1 MNDVSLETM
10 IGALVFLII
19 CSAFFS
25 GSETGMMSVNR
36 YRLKH
41 LAETGNRSA
50 IKARTL
56 LTRPDRLIG
65 VILIG
70 SNLVNTFAASL
81 ATIIS
86 IRLWGESGIAIAS
99 AVLSLIFLIFSEMV
113 PKTLAAIRAEKTA
126 MFSAWLLQP
135 LLYILYP
142 VVWVVSHISQFILK
156 LFGVQQVGS
165 MEGDLSREEL
175 RTVVSESGAL
185 IPRKHRKMLLNILDL
200 EQIQVEDV
208 MIPKNEIFGINIE
221 DDFTKIIQQLNTC
234 HHTRTIVY
242 RESLNHPIGILH
254 ARQLSKFLSSH
265 VDKNKAN
272 LLQFTTEPYF
282 ILKDTPL
289 HIQLAHFQKDKKRL
303 AIVIDEYSEVRGI
316 VTLEDILEEIVGEFT
331 TTISESSA
339 DIHPQNDDSFIMNG
353 TTNLREINRR
363 LKWNLPTE
371 GPKTLNGLII
381 ESLESIPTLPT
392 SIKING
398 YVIEVLQS
406 KDNII
411 KTARVR
417 KL

>member
-165 MEGDLSREEL
+165 M
-175 RTVVSESGAL
+175 
-185 IPRKHRKMLLNILDL
+185 
-200 EQIQVEDV
+200 
-208 MIPKNEIFGINIE
+208 
-221 DDFTKIIQQLNTC
+221 
-234 HHTRTIVY
+234 
-242 RESLNHPIGILH
+242 
-254 ARQLSKFLSSH
+254 
-265 VDKNKAN
+265 
-272 LLQFTTEPYF
+272 
-282 ILKDTPL
+282 
-289 HIQLAHFQKDKKRL
+289 
-303 AIVIDEYSEVRGI
+303 
-316 VTLEDILEEIVGEFT
+316 
-331 TTISESSA
+331 
-339 DIHPQNDDSFIMNG
+339 
-353 TTNLREINRR
+353 
-363 LKWNLPTE
+363 
-371 GPKTLNGLII
+371 
-381 ESLESIPTLPT
+381 
-392 SIKING
+392 
-398 YVIEVLQS
+398 
-406 KDNII
+406 
-411 KTARVR
+411 
-417 KL
+417 